1 MTDSLI
7 LRELERTTKLLKAEV
22 KDPITT
28 ITLHEFHQRAWP
40 LLQNIG
46 EDFIIAD
53 WVAITGHPFVQLD
66 VMDEQG
72 KIKYSIPPILQPQRT
87 STDHEVHL
95 VDISTELQA
104 ARADSPA
111 YANRMIWKMLNNLS
125 DKEYDGNADA
135 TAFAAVLNQI
145 FTDHGMPA
153 PFPTVVP
160 ATPVAELPAPAAEII
175 IDGYD
180 DL

>member
-1 MTDSLI
+1 MTDNLI
-7 LRELERTTKLLKAEV
+7 LRELERTTKLLKEEV

-28 ITLHEFHQRAWP
+28 ITIHEFRQRAWP
-40 LLQNIG
+40 VLQNIG

-66 VMDEQG
+66 VMDENG
-72 KIKYSIPPILQPQRT
+72 NIVYSIPPILQPQRT
-87 STDHEVHL
+87 SADHEVHL

-104 ARADSPA
+104 ARADSPG
-111 YANRMIWKMLNNLS
+111 YANRMIWKMLTNLS
-125 DKEYDGNADA
+125 DKEYDGHADA
-135 TAFAAVLNQI
+135 MVMATVLNRI
-145 FTDHGMPA
+145 FIDHGKPA
-153 PFPTVVP
+153 PFPTVAP
-160 ATPVAELPAPAAEII
+160 ATTAAELPPPPAEII